1 VDAMLCGMQTG
12 TSEGQA
18 VRSDLLRVQLG
29 MVKAMAKLIE
39 FYVPEKFRK
48 PIGKWSPPDQCGKI
62 IPFPTPEKK
71 SA

>member
-1 VDAMLCGMQTG
+1 
-12 TSEGQA
+12 
-18 VRSDLLRVQLG
+18 